1 MSRLSVNGVD
11 LLFQD
16 QHYGENYLRQEPNDP
31 ASNTTRKE
39 LSDEG
44 DKKPPAKE
52 QFLRAE

>member
-1 MSRLSVNGVD
+1 MARITCAKSPTI
-11 LLFQD
+11 Q
-16 QHYGENYLRQEPNDP
+16 